1 MHQRNSNVDLLRKQ
15 KKIFR
20 NLNEVK
26 ICDNNAFYK
35 KIKPYFKNKKSMSAN
50 HVAEKDKQ
58 RHNFFIR
65 ITIL

>member
-26 ICDNNAFYK
+26 ICDNNAFHK
-35 KIKPYFKNKKSMSAN
+35 KIKPYFKNKKM
-50 HVAEKDKQ
+50 Q
-58 RHNFFIR
+58 IM
-65 ITIL
+65 

>member
-26 ICDNNAFYK
+26 ICDNNAFHK
-35 KIKPYFKNKKSMSAN
+35 QIKPYFKNKKSMSAN
-50 HVAEKDKQ
+50 HVAEKDKTV
-58 RHNFFIR
+58 HKDIIFS
-65 ITIL
+65 